1 MPSQWRAQAG
11 DDCLGEDRLTHM
23 SETQTEIG
31 TRIGDQVFEAMQA
44 SILNGDYRSG
54 QRLRIRQLAAE
65 LGTSVMPVRESLARL
80 EEVGLV
86 ETSPHRGAVVKTFT
100 AEELLQVYSVRRILE
115 VDATVEGVQKL
126 TEAGRARL
134 DEEFAAMSAAL
145 EAGDATAY
153 LDHDEELLA
162 TVYAA
167 AGNPVLVETIRT
179 LWMRCRAYKLVG
191 ARREIAAEAFDPLL
205 KHQRRLMDAVDAG
218 DPNAAVQV
226 TEESFDDAIRRIRAV
241 LSE

>member
-1 MPSQWRAQAG
+1 
-11 DDCLGEDRLTHM
+11 M
-23 SETQTEIG
+23 SETTAEPG
-31 TRIGDQVFEAMQA
+31 MRIGDQVFEAMQA
-44 SILNGDYRSG
+44 SILSGEYLSG

-100 AEELLQVYSVRRILE
+100 AEELLQIYSVRRILE
-115 VDATVEGVQKL
+115 VEAVVHGAPKL
-126 TEAGRARL
+126 TGEGRARL
-134 DEEFAAMSAAL
+134 DDEFAAMQTAL
-145 EAGDATAY
+145 EAEDPAGY

-162 TVYAA
+162 TVYEA

-179 LWMRCRAYKLVG
+179 LWLRCRAYKLVG
-191 ARREIAAEAFDPLL
+191 ARREIAAGDMAPLL

-218 DPNAAVQV
+218 DPALAASV
-226 TEESFDDAIRRIRAV
+226 TEDSFDDAVSRIRAG
-241 LSE
+241 LGE

>member
-1 MPSQWRAQAG
+1 
-11 DDCLGEDRLTHM
+11 M
-23 SETQTEIG
+23 SETQSEIG
-31 TRIGDQVFEAMQA
+31 PRIGDQVFEAMQA
-44 SILNGDYRSG
+44 SILHGDCRSG
-54 QRLRIRQLAAE
+54 PRLRIRQLA
-65 LGTSVMPVRESLARL
+65 
-80 EEVGLV
+80 
-86 ETSPHRGAVVKTFT
+86 

-179 LWMRCRAYKLVG
+179 LW
-191 ARREIAAEAFDPLL
+191 
-205 KHQRRLMDAVDAG
+205 
-218 DPNAAVQV
+218 
-226 TEESFDDAIRRIRAV
+226 
-241 LSE
+241 

>member
-1 MPSQWRAQAG
+1 
-11 DDCLGEDRLTHM
+11 M
-23 SETQTEIG
+23 SETQSEIG
-31 TRIGDQVFEAMQA
+31 PRIGDQVFEAMQA

-218 DPNAAVQV
+218 DPNAAVRV
-226 TEESFDDAIRRIRAV
+226 TEESFDDAIRRIRAG
-241 LSE
+241 LGDQAAD